1 MQWFPNISVMT
12 YDSVKG
18 LEAQNLI
25 LLDLRSYLEQ
35 KKTEHEI
42 IFRKIDVILTRAQQ
56 RLFVFLQENSSDI
69 YYINDIENLLKK
81 QCIPYSNYFSQD
93 KTPLIEQDGW
103 SGRVAKLKP
112 VVKSF
117 KDSSELIVTATEL
130 FAVIGGLFMN

>member
-1 MQWFPNISVMT
+1 MT
-12 YDSVKG
+12 RV
-18 LEAQNLI
+18 
-25 LLDLRSYLEQ
+25 
-35 KKTEHEI
+35 
-42 IFRKIDVILTRAQQ
+42 QQ

-117 KDSSELIVTATEL
+117 KNSSELIVTATEL